1 MTDKKVTFA
10 STNSYSQALYELGNE
25 AGSLSEIEDQ
35 ALAILKLVSENEE
48 VKNFIKN
55 PTNKIEQQAAAFD
68 LISEKLNSDT
78 KSQTQMKEILA
89 GKNFY
94 QANLDDAKWKKGTVY
109 FRLVNTGSIEL
120 KIIGS
125 KAALNNIDA
134 KQGTI
139 NYEIKYP

>member
-1 MTDKKVTFA
+1 MIQNRKK
-10 STNSYSQALYELGNE
+10 EL
-25 AGSLSEIEDQ
+25 
-35 ALAILKLVSENEE
+35 
-48 VKNFIKN
+48 
-55 PTNKIEQQAAAFD
+55 
-68 LISEKLNSDT
+68 
-78 KSQTQMKEILA
+78 
-89 GKNFY
+89 
-94 QANLDDAKWKKGTVY
+94 VY

>member
-68 LISEKLNSDT
+68 LISDKLNLN
-78 KSQTQMKEILA
+78 KLL
-89 GKNFY
+89 KNIFKFCNY
-94 QANLDDAKWKKGTVY
+94 KKTTLLYREDNWGLY
-109 FRLVNTGSIEL
+109 RYLFE
-120 KIIGS
+120 
-125 KAALNNIDA
+125 
-134 KQGTI
+134 
-139 NYEIKYP
+139 E